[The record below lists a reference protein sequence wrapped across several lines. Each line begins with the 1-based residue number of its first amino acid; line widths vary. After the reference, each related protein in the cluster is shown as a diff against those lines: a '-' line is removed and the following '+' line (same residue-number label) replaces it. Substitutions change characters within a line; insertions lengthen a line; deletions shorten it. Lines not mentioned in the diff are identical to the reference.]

1 MTPFPFRF
9 LYRCVV
15 CSLKL
20 QSIHCGLE
28 SDMTHKP
35 FRSD

>member
-20 QSIHCGLE
+20 QSIQLWTGIRHDSQAVQE
-28 SDMTHKP
+28 
-35 FRSD
+35 